1 MQNNKTLKKR
11 VMKNEVQNNRKMN
24 KNNRKSKKVVN
35 NALKMWTDHLL
46 KWSKEHNMSYG
57 DAMRDSKCKA
67 AFKKNKGK
75 NL

>member
-1 MQNNKTLKKR
+1 MNKNKTS
-11 VMKNEVQNNRKMN
+11 KNEGQNNRKMR
-24 KNNRKSKKVVN
+24 KNNRKTRKN

-46 KWSKEHNMSYG
+46 KWSSEHNMSYG
-57 DAMRDSKCKA
+57 EAMRDSKCKA